1 MSLLQ
6 AFMLGHSEKMS
17 MKGGLVMEGL
27 ALGDI
32 LYLGG
37 LAIMGAAAII
47 HVGYCF
53 ITHQPY

>member
-1 MSLLQ
+1 
-6 AFMLGHSEKMS
+6 
-17 MKGGLVMEGL
+17 MEGL